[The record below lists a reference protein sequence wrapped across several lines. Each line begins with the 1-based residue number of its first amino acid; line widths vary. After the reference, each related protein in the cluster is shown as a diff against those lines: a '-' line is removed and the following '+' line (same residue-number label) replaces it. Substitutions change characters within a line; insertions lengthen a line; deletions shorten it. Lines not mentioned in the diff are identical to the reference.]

1 MALEDIGRNTQ
12 GFLHKH
18 PRSSFPQLAPPSG
31 PGVFRKWARERYQV
45 AVDFACGYGIETV
58 RDPNEGQSADDL
70 VNSLVKLILEGISPV
85 EVAPEAPAEY
95 WELVQENTHRR
106 IGMKPRALGL
116 GWLLAVLAAVAAC
129 GGEVQSLAVNATAY
143 NSVPGQTQGDPTIGA
158 WGDKLRPGDRVIA
171 VSPDLIELGLD
182 RGTLV
187 KIEGL
192 PGRYRVLD
200 KTHSRL
206 RRTIDIYMGTDIE
219 RARAW
224 GVREVRLSWRSP

>member
-1 MALEDIGRNTQ
+1 M
-12 GFLHKH
+12 
-18 PRSSFPQLAPPSG
+18 
-31 PGVFRKWARERYQV
+31 
-45 AVDFACGYGIETV
+45 
-58 RDPNEGQSADDL
+58 
-70 VNSLVKLILEGISPV
+70 
-85 EVAPEAPAEY
+85 
-95 WELVQENTHRR
+95 
-106 IGMKPRALGL
+106 
-116 GWLLAVLAAVAAC
+116 
-129 GGEVQSLAVNATAY
+129 
-143 NSVPGQTQGDPTIGA
+143 
-158 WGDKLRPGDRVIA
+158 RVIA

-182 RGTLV
+182 RGTPV